1 MVLQLKQELQQKLK
15 SKKRAFNRWLKI
27 KRFSEIAELI
37 PLLNETE
44 LKKLIKI
51 TKEEYLA
58 RIILKT
64 AEDVQIQMIKN
75 MSSEKAAQ
83 IFSWMLNDEVTDIMN
98 NFSRDRRKE
107 ILSSM
112 TEEKANNIRKL
123 LKYSTDSAG
132 GLMTTEF
139 LVYQKSLTV
148 GEILNNLENKLEG
161 KTASL
166 ETIFVID
173 EYNNLVGKVNLED
186 ILASS
191 KDEGLENIINYNII
205 TVTAEVDQEQVSQLF
220 SKNNLK
226 VIPVVNSEQQIIGII
241 TVDDII
247 DVIEEEATEDML
259 KMVGV
264 STDERANSSLL
275 SSLKK
280 RLPWLFVNLVTAFMA
295 AFVVGM
301 FEDVIAQVVALA
313 VAMPIVAGMGG
324 NSGSQTLSIMIREIA
339 LEEINFRENWKIFFK
354 EIILG
359 LIHGAAIGILT
370 GVILY
375 LNYGN
380 FYLGAIIF
388 LAMIANLVIA
398 GVSGFLIPLTLRAL
412 GVDPALAAAIF
423 LTTAT
428 DVFGFFVFLGLAK
441 ILIDFL

>member
-1 MVLQLKQELQQKLK
+1 
-15 SKKRAFNRWLKI
+15 
-27 KRFSEIAELI
+27 
-37 PLLNETE
+37 
-44 LKKLIKI
+44 
-51 TKEEYLA
+51 
-58 RIILKT
+58 
-64 AEDVQIQMIKN
+64 
-75 MSSEKAAQ
+75 
-83 IFSWMLNDEVTDIMN
+83 
-98 NFSRDRRKE
+98 
-107 ILSSM
+107 
-112 TEEKANNIRKL
+112 
-123 LKYSTDSAG
+123 
-132 GLMTTEF
+132 
-139 LVYQKSLTV
+139 
-148 GEILNNLENKLEG
+148 
-161 KTASL
+161 
-166 ETIFVID
+166 
-173 EYNNLVGKVNLED
+173 
-186 ILASS
+186 
-191 KDEGLENIINYNII
+191 
-205 TVTAEVDQEQVSQLF
+205 
-220 SKNNLK
+220 
-226 VIPVVNSEQQIIGII
+226 
-241 TVDDII
+241 
-247 DVIEEEATEDML
+247 
-259 KMVGV
+259 
-264 STDERANSSLL
+264 
-275 SSLKK
+275 
-280 RLPWLFVNLVTAFMA
+280 MA

>member
-64 AEDVQIQMIKN
+64 AEDLQIQMIKN

-112 TEEKANNIRKL
+112 TEEKATNIRKL

>member
-112 TEEKANNIRKL
+112 TEEKATNIRKL